1 MKLIGNSWDYV
12 LFSIIVI
19 AVAIIVGRVLRLVMG
34 RFVKGASRKL
44 KVDPTKYNFLKN
56 AVEFIIYIIATI
68 VIFNA
73 IPPLRDYGTAIF
85 AGAGV
90 LAAIVG
96 FASQSAFSNIVSG
109 IFIVIFKPFSVGDRV
124 RVGQQY
130 QGDVEDITL
139 RHTII
144 KDFENRRIVIP
155 NSVMNNETIIN
166 STLTEE
172 KVCMFIE
179 LGISFSSDADR
190 AMHLMRDEA
199 LRHPSCED
207 NRTAEEKSIDHPQ
220 VEVRLINFTESA
232 QQLRA
237 YVWAKD
243 PSTGFNM
250 KCDLNKSI
258 KQRFDSEGIEIAYPQ
273 RVVYLR
279 ENFSPQLLNP
289 HGTSSSS

>member
-1 MKLIGNSWDYV
+1 MKPVGNFWNYI
-12 LFSIIVI
+12 LLAAIVMG
-19 AVAIIVGRVLRLVMG
+19 VAIIAGRVLRYLMG

-124 RVGQQY
+124 RIGQLY

-155 NSVMNNETIIN
+155 NSVMNSETIIN
-166 STLTEE
+166 STLTQE
-172 KVCMFIE
+172 KICMFIE
-179 LGISFSSDADR
+179 LGISFGSDTDR
-190 AMHLMRDEA
+190 AMHIMQDEA
-199 LRHPSCED
+199 LRHPSCDD
-207 NRTAEEKSIDHPQ
+207 NRTAEEKSSDQPQ
-220 VEVRLINFTESA
+220 VEVRLIGFTDSA

-250 KCDLNKSI
+250 KCDLHKSI
-258 KQRFDSEGIEIAYPQ
+258 KQRFDKEGVEIAYAQ

-279 ENFSPQLLNP
+279 ENFSSQLLNP
-289 HGTSSSS
+289 HGASSPS